1 MIIFD
6 QVHFGY
12 PQHKPLFENL
22 SLELTPGHI
31 YGLLGKNGEGKSTL
45 LRNMAGLLFPDKGE
59 LSVCGFNPA
68 KRQAEFLQDVFY
80 IPEEPYLP
88 SCTVKKY
95 ADKYGLL
102 YPKFDQEQFN
112 KAISQFRISHH
123 DRLDS
128 ISYGQR
134 KKASIAFALACN
146 TQVLLMDEPTNGLDI
161 PSKNEFRKQVV
172 SAFSEDRIIIMATH
186 QVRDL
191 ENIIDSIVILHDN
204 EIALHASTNE
214 IAQVLSLRTCAGFG
228 DEDEVLYA
236 QNSPGG
242 YKIVTRNVLGS
253 DNPIDLEYLFNAVIE
268 NPATIKQL
276 FGQVPTKRNQD

>member
-1 MIIFD
+1 MITFD
-6 QVHFGY
+6 DVHFGY
-12 PQHKPLFENL
+12 TQHKPLFKNL

-45 LRNMAGLLFPDKGE
+45 LRNIAGLLFPRKGE
-59 LSVCGFNPA
+59 LSVFGFKPA

-88 SCTVKKY
+88 SCTVKNYSNKF
-95 ADKYGLL
+95 GLL
-102 YPKFDQEQFN
+102 YPKFNREQFDE
-112 KAISQFRISHH
+112 AISRFSISHQ

-146 TQVLLMDEPTNGLDI
+146 TNVLLMDEPTNGLDI

-172 SAFSEDRIIIMATH
+172 SAFNEERIMIMATH

-191 ENIIDSIVILHDN
+191 ENVIDSIVILHDN
-204 EIALHASTNE
+204 EIALHASTDE
-214 IAQVLSLRTCAGFG
+214 ISQLLSMRTCADFS
-228 DEDEVLYA
+228 DEDQVLYA

-242 YKIVTRNVLGS
+242 FKIVTKNVFGS

-268 NPATIKQL
+268 SPMIIKQL
-276 FGQVPTKRNQD
+276 FGPLSKRNQN